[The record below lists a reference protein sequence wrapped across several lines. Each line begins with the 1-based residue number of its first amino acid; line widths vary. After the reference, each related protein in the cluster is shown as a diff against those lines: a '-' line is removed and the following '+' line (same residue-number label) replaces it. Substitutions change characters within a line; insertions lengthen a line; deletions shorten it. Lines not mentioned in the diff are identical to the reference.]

1 MYNVKTAWVEVGGLA
16 KPSKMPSYA
25 YSLPAKK
32 CITGAKLRAIK
43 GSVCYGCY
51 AFKGNYVY
59 PVVQKCL
66 DKRLNLMNTNVKWI
80 SAMSFLV
87 NWYGKKVKYFR
98 WHDSGDLQSLQHLC
112 KIVKV
117 VKNTPTITHWLPTRE
132 VKIIKEY
139 KEKYGEFPSNLIVR
153 ISATMINGLPHK
165 FHKHS
170 STVITDTKIASN
182 WICPSSKQ
190 GNKCMDCRACWDKN
204 VSDVS
209 YIKH

>member
-1 MYNVKTAWVEVGGLA
+1 MYNVKTAWLEVGGLS

-51 AFKGNYVY
+51 AFKGNYVWSN
-59 PVVQKCL
+59 VQKCL
-66 DKRLNLMNTNVKWI
+66 DKRLDLMNTNVKWVG
-80 SAMSFLV
+80 AMSFLV
-87 NWYGKKVKYFR
+87 NWYGKKIKYFR

-117 VKNTPTITHWLPTRE
+117 VKNTPTIKHWLPTRE
-132 VKIIKEY
+132 VKIVKEY
-139 KEKYGEFPSNLIVR
+139 KEKFGEFPSNLIVR

-170 STVITDTKIASN
+170 STVITASKIAGG
-182 WICPSSKQ
+182 WVCPSSKQ
-190 GNKCMDCRACWDKN
+190 GNKCIDCRACWDKN
-204 VSDVS
+204 VSDVA

>member
-1 MYNVKTAWVEVGGLA
+1 MYNVKTALIEVGGLS
-16 KPSKMPSYA
+16 KPSKMPSYS
-25 YSLPAKK
+25 YNLPAKE
-32 CITGAKLRAIK
+32 CNVGSKLRKVK
-43 GSVCYGCY
+43 GSVCHGCY
-51 AFKGNYVY
+51 ALKGMYVF
-59 PVVQKCL
+59 PSVQKAL
-66 DKRLNLMNTNVKWI
+66 YKRMDLMNNNSNWI
-80 SAMSFLV
+80 GAMSWLV
-87 NWYGKKVKYFR
+87 NWYGKKVSYFR

-117 VKNTPTITHWLPTRE
+117 VKNTPTVTHWLPTRE
-132 VKIIKEY
+132 VSIVKEY
-139 KEKYGEFPSNLIVR
+139 KEKFGEFPDNLIVR

-170 STVITDTKIASN
+170 STVVTASEIASN
-182 WICPSSKQ
+182 WVCPSNKQ

>member
-1 MYNVKTAWVEVGGLA
+1 MYNVKTALIEVGGLS
-16 KPSKMPSYA
+16 KPSKMPSYS
-25 YSLPAKK
+25 YNLPAKE
-32 CITGAKLRAIK
+32 CNVGSKLREVE
-43 GSVCYGCY
+43 GSVCHGCY
-51 AFKGNYVY
+51 ALKGMYVF
-59 PVVQKCL
+59 PSVQKAL
-66 DKRLNLMNTNVKWI
+66 YKRMDLMNNNSNWI
-80 SAMSFLV
+80 GAMSWLI
-87 NWYGKKVKYFR
+87 NWYGKKVSYFR

-117 VKNTPTITHWLPTRE
+117 VKNTPTVTHWLPTRE
-132 VKIIKEY
+132 VSIVKEY
-139 KEKYGEFPSNLIVR
+139 KEKFGEFPDNLIVR

-170 STVITDTKIASN
+170 STVITDTKITN
-182 WICPSSKQ
+182 GWVCPSSKQ